1 MNRSENL
8 AKKLLCRFYG
18 RLLLAWPLVVGV
30 AIAA

>member
-1 MNRSENL
+1 MNLSKNSL
-8 AKKLLCRFYG
+8 KKLLCRFYG